1 MICGQTRVPGVS
13 VSQVARRYDVNANL
27 VFAWVRDPRFSTLGQ
42 SVDAQLCEVKAAGF
56 SLPDYRIVSETVSGS
71 VSARQRPEFRRLV
84 DRLEPG
90 DILVVTKL
98 DRLGRDAMDVAA
110 TVDDLAKIP
119 VRVYCLAL
127 GGVDLSSPS
136 GQLTMNVL
144 NAVAQFE
151 RDLLRERTHA
161 GLEAARQKGRRL
173 GRPRALTPEREAEAR
188 EALQN
193 GEAVASIAR
202 RLQVSRATITR
213 LR

>member
-1 MICGQTRVPGVS
+1 MGGRTFAYARVP
-13 VSQVARRYDVNANL
+13 
-27 VFAWVRDPRFSTLGQ
+27 TLGQ
-42 SVDAQLCEVKAAGF
+42 SVDAQLYEVKAAGF

-71 VSARQRPEFRRLV
+71 VAARQRPEFRRLV

-161 GLEAARQKGRRL
+161 GLEAARQKGKRL
-173 GRPRALTPEREAEAR
+173 GRPRALTPEQEAEAR

>member
-1 MICGQTRVPGVS
+1 MAVGRTFAYARV
-13 VSQVARRYDVNANL
+13 
-27 VFAWVRDPRFSTLGQ
+27 STLGQ
-42 SVDAQLCEVKAAGF
+42 SVDAQLHEIQAAGF
-56 SLPDYRIVSETVSGS
+56 TIPDYRIVSETVSGS
-71 VSARQRPEFRRLV
+71 VAARQRPEFRRLI

-119 VRVYCLAL
+119 VRLYCLAL
-127 GGVDLSSPS
+127 GGIDLSSSS

-161 GLEAARQKGRRL
+161 GLAAARQKGKRL
-173 GRPRALTPEREAEAR
+173 GRPRALTPELEAEAHASLR
-188 EALQN
+188 N

-202 RLQVSRATITR
+202 RFKVSRATISR
-213 LR
+213 LK